1 MLFSTPQT
9 EYSSQEFKKLILKS
23 TRVLQKEFIACI
35 FIKCNFAETIF
46 QECRFHDC
54 KFKEC
59 DLSLASLKECSFNS
73 TRFENSQVIGV
84 DWTQTAWAKNKFI
97 VFKPVDFV
105 DCVLNHSTFSAM
117 KMKQIQI
124 VRCIAHDVSFEEADL
139 TQADCT
145 YTDFNSSRFLH
156 TNLTEA
162 DFTGATNYTIAPQMN
177 VLKKTKFSLPEAM
190 ALLYGLDII
199 LDENRSSEM

>member
-1 MLFSTPQT
+1 MAFSSSQH
-9 EYSSQEFKKLILKS
+9 EYSSQEFKKLTLKS
-23 TRVLQKEFIACI
+23 ARVIQKDFVACT
-35 FIKCNFAETIF
+35 FLKCNFSETLF
-46 QECRFHDC
+46 QECRFHEC
-54 KFKEC
+54 KFREC
-59 DLSLASLKECSFNS
+59 DLSLANLKDSTFNS
-73 TRFENSQVIGV
+73 TRFEDSQIIGV

-97 VFKPVDFV
+97 VFKPVDFI
-105 DCVLNHSTFSAM
+105 DSVLNHSTFSGL

-139 TQADCT
+139 TSADCT
-145 YTDFNSSRFLH
+145 FTDFNSSRFNH

-162 DFTGATNYTIAPQMN
+162 DFTGATNYTIAPQLN

-199 LDENRSSEM
+199 LNEDRSSEG

>member
-1 MLFSTPQT
+1 MAFSANQH
-9 EYSSQEFKKLILKS
+9 EYNSLEFKKLILKS
-23 TRVLQKEFIACI
+23 SRVIKKDFLGCTFS
-35 FIKCNFAETIF
+35 KCNFTETLF
-46 QECRFHDC
+46 QECRFHEC
-54 KFKEC
+54 KFSHC
-59 DLSLASLKECSFNS
+59 DLSLVNLKGCTFNS
-73 TRFENSQVIGV
+73 SRFENSHVIGV
-84 DWTQTAWAKNKFI
+84 DWTQTAWAENKFI

-105 DCVLNHSTFSAM
+105 ECVLNHSTFSAM

-145 YTDFNSSRFLH
+145 FTDFNSSRFLH

-162 DFTGATNYTIAPQMN
+162 DFTGATNYTIAPQVN

-190 ALLYGLDII
+190 ALLYGLDIQ
-199 LDENRSSEM
+199 LTEYNNND

>member
-1 MLFSTPQT
+1 MSLNTPQS

-23 TRVLQKEFIACI
+23 TRILQKDFVSCT
-35 FIKCNFAETIF
+35 FIKCNFTETIF
-46 QECRFHDC
+46 QECRFHEC

-59 DLSLASLKECSFNS
+59 DLSLASLKECAFNS

-97 VFKPVDFV
+97 VFKPVDFI
-105 DCVLNHSTFSAM
+105 DCVLNHSTFSGL

-145 YTDFNSSRFLH
+145 FTDFNSSRFMH

-162 DFTGATNYTIAPQMN
+162 NFTSATNYSIAPQLN

-199 LDENRSSEM
+199 LSEDRSLEA